1 MIGAKQIGAAL
12 FALLLVTSGA
22 AVAASGSLAVGTAT
36 QESDEKS
43 SNVTEHA
50 DEVYVS
56 ENGDAVLVYEESNED
71 PDARTVS
78 GEFGLDG
85 QAGLMHVL
93 YRGNL
98 TELEDS
104 PDEELN
110 ATGSAEIQLTPDTVS
125 GGADVTSDKP
135 ENLSSLSIDAR
146 SERTRQQSTS
156 SVDAEL
162 VVETE
167 EDQEFS
173 SVDVE
178 STTKITGTT
187 FESSGSM
194 SAVSN
199 EAQQDGDQS
208 VDLTVTET
216 AGGYE
221 LVASERRTVDEWER
235 NRWDTRENASE
246 SLESQYAGIAMQL
259 GGTADVSLE
268 EHAFDEG
275 TDSVTVEYAVTFDG
289 VKEQVAE
296 ELARTLAEDR
306 ELDLDEQEAQE
317 ITNRMA
323 ELHFERVHLSARTSE
338 TEASMEWDVE
348 VHNYDEFVL
357 GMIQIAESVDE
368 LDDDLAD
375 QYDDIREMLEAQ
387 EAAGLVQTS
396 SWELSIE
403 AEDDRLSYAFSGQ
416 TDAENWE
423 AYVNELEDRGV
434 VEYVV
439 ETSYDFSA
447 ETEGEDLQTQFEFEV
462 TRDDF
467 LDEFL
472 EEMVAAA
479 EEDDELDEE
488 AVRSIENFRDA
499 EFEVAKA
506 NVSIDDDEF
515 TMRSAAK
522 FENLSSFEN
531 YPIESEEHNFT
542 VTDIYGVTED
552 DATTIYVTVEDF
564 ASEDAEESEIRES
577 GHVSEDTEVYM
588 PDEWD
593 SDDIPSMDVESVIA
607 YLDDGEDDSGL
618 LPVGAA
624 AVAAG
629 LVALLAV
636 VGGGIYYRRQQSQ
649 S

>member
-22 AVAASGSLAVGTAT
+22 AVAASGSLAVGTTT
-36 QESDEKS
+36 QESDEMS
-43 SNVTEHA
+43 SNATEHA

-135 ENLSSLSIDAR
+135 ENVSSLSIDAN

-162 VVETE
+162 VIETE
-167 EDQEFS
+167 EEGEFS

-178 STTKITGTT
+178 STTKITGST

-194 SAVSN
+194 STVFN
-199 EAQQDGDQS
+199 DAQQDGDQS

-216 AGGYE
+216 DGGYE

-246 SLESQYAGIAMQL
+246 SLESQYTGIAMQL

-275 TDSVTVEYAVTFDG
+275 TNSVTVEYAVTFDG

-323 ELHFERVHLSARTSE
+323 ELHFERVHVSARTSE
-338 TEASMEWDVE
+338 TEASVEWDVE

-387 EAAGLVQTS
+387 EAADLVQTS

-577 GHVSEDTEVYM
+577 DHVNEDTEVYM

-636 VGGGIYYRRQQSQ
+636 VGGGVYYRRQQSQ

>member
-22 AVAASGSLAVGTAT
+22 AVAASGSLDVGTAT

-71 PDARTVS
+71 PNARAVS

-110 ATGSAEIQLTPDTVS
+110 ATGSAEIQMTPDTVS

-607 YLDDGEDDSGL
+607 YLDAGEDDSGL